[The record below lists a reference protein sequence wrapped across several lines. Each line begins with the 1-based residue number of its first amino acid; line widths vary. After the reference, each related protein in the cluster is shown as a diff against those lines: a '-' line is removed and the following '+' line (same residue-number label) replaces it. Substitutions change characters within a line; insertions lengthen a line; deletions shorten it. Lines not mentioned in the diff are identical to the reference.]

1 MSQISID
8 FDIMS
13 TKPKNLIVADSS
25 EWFYAQDLPA
35 YILITLPGSKKPITF
50 PFKKQA
56 LNRFNSHLLGL
67 SCLSNNCDEEVFID
81 LPDGIYTFCL
91 KSGYDKIE
99 ETKFYLKTD
108 LFKQEFA
115 KVAIKYG
122 LEYDISDKQFIEEM
136 MFVKWLV
143 GVAEAHAH
151 QGDFVKSQRF
161 FQEAKQKFRKRLD
174 CI

>member
-1 MSQISID
+1 MSQIVID

-13 TKPKNLIVADSS
+13 TRPKNLIIADGS

-50 PFKKQA
+50 TFKKQA

-67 SCLSNNCDEEVFID
+67 SCLANNCNDEVFID
-81 LPDGIYTFCL
+81 LPDGIYTITV
-91 KSGYDKIE
+91 KSGFDKIE

-115 KVAIKYG
+115 KIMIKFG
-122 LEYDISDKQFIEEM
+122 LEYNESNKQFLEEM
-136 MFVKWLV
+136 MFVNGLV
-143 GVAEAHAH
+143 KVAESHAH
-151 QGDFVKSQRF
+151 EGNFTEAQRYF
-161 FQEAKQKFRKRLD
+161 EEAKQKMKKRLF
-174 CI
+174 CN